1 MPACPENISRRKLLF
16 GAVAFVVVS
25 CTKPYQ
31 IGDYVL
37 VEWGEDKLLYPAY
50 IVEKRGKSQF
60 RVHYEGYA
68 SRWDEV
74 VPLPRIKGR
83 VMGKGTPPPPPRKV
97 RVAHG
102 LAAEEKG
109 ANAPVSQFKVGD
121 RVMVKWRES
130 TYRANVIEIVSTS
143 ELKVH
148 YEGHETAW
156 DEIIPVSRI
165 VDQ

>member
-1 MPACPENISRRKLLF
+1 MPRSLEGISRRK
-16 GAVAFVVVS
+16 FVVLASAALLVS
-25 CTKPYQ
+25 CTRPYQ
-31 IGDYVL
+31 VGDYVL

-50 IVEKRGKSQF
+50 IVERRGKSHF
-60 RVHYEGYA
+60 RIHYEGYA

-83 VMGKGTPPPPPRKV
+83 VVGQVTPPPPPRRV
-97 RVAHG
+97 RVALG
-102 LAAEEKG
+102 LSVEDKGEK
-109 ANAPVSQFKVGD
+109 APVSQFKVGD

-130 TYRANVIEIVSTS
+130 TYRANVIEIVSAT

-165 VDQ
+165 IDR